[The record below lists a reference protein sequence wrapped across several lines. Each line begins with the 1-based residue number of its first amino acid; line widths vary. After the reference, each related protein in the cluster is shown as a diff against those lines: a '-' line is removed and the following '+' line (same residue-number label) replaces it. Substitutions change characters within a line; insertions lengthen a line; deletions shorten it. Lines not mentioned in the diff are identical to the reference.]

1 MKTIVIIED
10 NIAQLKILD
19 FFFKKKG
26 FHMITCES
34 AEEGLEAIEKH
45 KDIDM
50 ITLDINL
57 PGMNGLQLLK
67 KLRSDASLKH
77 IPIIMI
83 SALKQGTNVQNAL
96 EMGAN
101 DYLPKPVS
109 LEKLEKL
116 VETYLK

>member
-1 MKTIVIIED
+1 VKTIVMIED

-19 FFFKKKG
+19 FFFKKTG
-26 FHMITCES
+26 FHAIACES
-34 AEEGLEAIEKH
+34 AEEGFKTIKKH
-45 KDIDM
+45 KDIDL

-67 KLRSDASLKH
+67 KLRSDTSLKH

-83 SALKQGTNVQNAL
+83 SALKQDINIQNAL

-109 LEKLEKL
+109 FEKLEKL
-116 VETYLK
+116 VETYL